1 MAINLASAYIT
12 IMPDTSKL
20 ADGIKKSLS
29 GLDADGKDA
38 GKKLADGMSKAMKG
52 KGKDAGGDLG
62 KEITDAMQRSLNGG
76 ATDVGKAGK
85 KAADTFGKALDSEL
99 GNEVESAGRKAS
111 SRLSDAF
118 SGLKFGAIAGA
129 AAGLTTSLLGSFGDM
144 ARGAAEASDATDKFK
159 TTLQFAGLDT
169 STIDEMTAKVQKYAD
184 ETVYDLGDIQS
195 MTAQLA
201 ANGVQNYEGLAE
213 AAGNLNAVSGGNA
226 DTFKSVGMVMTQTA
240 GAGKLTTENWNQLA
254 DAIPGASGK
263 IQEALLDAGAY
274 TGNFRD
280 AMADGQITAEEFNDA
295 VMKLGSEPVAEE
307 AAKSTATFEG
317 MLGNLQATIEGQLAQ
332 AFTELKPIIGAVVDG
347 LSNAAGVVLPM
358 FVGVVKAAA
367 GALGFLGEHKGPVLG
382 VVGALGSLTAGMA
395 AYNAVQS
402 FKDAGGFVGI
412 MKSMKTAIMETTV
425 AQNLLNTAMWKSPI
439 TWITAAI
446 VAVGVA
452 LWACLLYPSPSPRD

>member
-29 GLDADGKDA
+29 GLDADGRDA
-38 GKKLADGMSKAMKG
+38 GKKLGDGMSKALKG

-62 KEITDAMQRSLNGG
+62 KEITDAMERSLNGG
-76 ATDVGKAGK
+76 ATNVGKAGK

-99 GNEVESAGRKAS
+99 GNEVESAGKKAS
-111 SRLSDAF
+111 ARLSDAF

-184 ETVYDLGDIQS
+184 ETVYDLGDIQN

-201 ANGVQNYEGLAE
+201 ANGVNDYQKLAE

-317 MLGNLQATIEGQLAQ
+317 MLGNLQATIEGELAK
-332 AFTELKPIIGAVVDG
+332 AFNELKPIIGAVIDG
-347 LSNAAGVVLPM
+347 ISNAAGTVLPV
-358 FVGVVKAAA
+358 FVGAVKAAA
-367 GALGFLGEHKGPVLG
+367 DGLKFLGEHKGPVLG
-382 VVGALGSLTAGMA
+382 
-395 AYNAVQS
+395 AVS
-402 FKDAGGFVGI
+402 YTHLRAH
-412 MKSMKTAIMETTV
+412 ET
-425 AQNLLNTAMWKSPI
+425 
-439 TWITAAI
+439 
-446 VAVGVA
+446 
-452 LWACLLYPSPSPRD
+452 